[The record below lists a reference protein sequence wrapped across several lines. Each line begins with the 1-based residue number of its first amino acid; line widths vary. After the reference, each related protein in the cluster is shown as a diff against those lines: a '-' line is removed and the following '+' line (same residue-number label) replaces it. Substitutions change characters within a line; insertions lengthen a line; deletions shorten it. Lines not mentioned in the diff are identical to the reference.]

1 MRAVDLAIL
10 RPSSCF
16 APGRTAALRHPR
28 PEVVAAAEVR
38 GRRCHPRRQRRPS
51 LQTVRAALP
60 GAQEAQ

>member
-10 RPSSCF
+10 RASSCF

-28 PEVVAAAEVR
+28 PELVAAAEVR
-38 GRRCHPRRQRRPS
+38 GRRCHWLRRPS
-51 LQTVRAALP
+51 PQTVRAAPP